1 MNNPLQGET
10 IFFSGFLK
18 DDEGNIITELAPLY
32 TFRAF
37 IKSKMLPDTFLFST
51 DASGDT
57 KINVSTAS
65 GATAG
70 LLTWELTP
78 TQSKLLQGETV
89 LEIDCTEVSGRRKRL
104 GKTIVFYMEPTEI
117 SKHINF

>member
-18 DDEGNIITELAPLY
+18 DDEGNTITNFAPY

-37 IKSKMLPDTFLFST
+37 IKSKMLSTTFLFST
-51 DASGDT
+51 GVSGDT
-57 KINVSTAS
+57 QINVSE
-65 GATAG
+65 AG
-70 LLTWELTP
+70 LVTWELLP
-78 TQSKLLQGETV
+78 TQSKLLQGETI
-89 LEIDCTEVSGRRKRL
+89 LEIDCTETSTRTKRL
-104 GKTIVFYMEPTEI
+104 GKTIVFYVEETGI

>member
-18 DDEGNIITELAPLY
+18 DDEGNIITEFAPLY

-37 IKSKMLPDTFLFST
+37 IKSKMSSDTFLFST
-51 DASGDT
+51 ASSGDT
-57 KINVSTAS
+57 KINVSTA
-65 GATAG
+65 G
-70 LLTWELTP
+70 LVTWKILP
-78 TQSKLLQGETV
+78 TQSKLLQGETI
-89 LEIDCTEVSGRRKRL
+89 LEIDCTETSTGTKRL
-104 GKTIVFYMEPTEI
+104 GKTIVFYVEETGI

>member
-18 DDEGNIITELAPLY
+18 DDEGNIITEFAPLY

-37 IKSKMLPDTFLFST
+37 IKSKMLPNTFLFST
-51 DASGDT
+51 ASSGDT
-57 KINVSTAS
+57 QISVSTA
-65 GATAG
+65 G
-70 LLTWELTP
+70 LVTWKILP
-78 TQSKLLQGETV
+78 TQSKLLQGETI
-89 LEIDCTEVSGRRKRL
+89 LEIDCTETSTGTKRL
-104 GKTIVFYMEPTEI
+104 GKTIVFYVEETGI

>member
-18 DDEGNIITELAPLY
+18 DDEGNIITEFAPLY

-37 IKSKMLPDTFLFST
+37 IKSKMSSDTFLFST
-51 DASGDT
+51 ASSGDT
-57 KINVSTAS
+57 QINVSTA
-65 GATAG
+65 G
-70 LLTWELTP
+70 LVTWKILP
-78 TQSKLLQGETV
+78 TQSKLLQGETI
-89 LEIDCTEVSGRRKRL
+89 LEIDCTETSTGTKRL
-104 GKTIVFYMEPTEI
+104 GKTIVFYVEETGI

>member
-18 DDEGNIITELAPLY
+18 DDEGNIITDFAPY

-51 DASGDT
+51 ASSGDT
-57 KINVSTAS
+57 QISVSTAS
-65 GATAG
+65 GTEG
-70 LLTWELTP
+70 LVTWKILP

-89 LEIDCTEVSGRRKRL
+89 LEIDCTEVSGGRKRL

>member
-18 DDEGNIITELAPLY
+18 DDEGNIITEFAPY

-37 IKSKMLPDTFLFST
+37 IKSKMSSDTFLFST
-51 DASGDT
+51 NASGDT
-57 KINVSTAS
+57 KINVSTA
-65 GATAG
+65 G
-70 LLTWELTP
+70 LVTWKILP
-78 TQSKLLQGETV
+78 TQSKLLQGETI
-89 LEIDCTEVSGRRKRL
+89 LEIDCTETSTGTKRL
-104 GKTIVFYMEPTEI
+104 GKTIVFYVEETGI

>member
-18 DDEGNIITELAPLY
+18 DDEGNIITEFAPY

-37 IKSKMLPDTFLFST
+37 IKSKMLSNTFLFST
-51 DASGDT
+51 ASSGDT
-57 KINVSTAS
+57 QISVSTA
-65 GATAG
+65 G
-70 LLTWELTP
+70 LVTWKILP

-89 LEIDCTEVSGRRKRL
+89 LEIDCTETSTGTKRL
-104 GKTIVFYMEPTEI
+104 GKTIVFYVEETGI

>member
-18 DDEGNIITELAPLY
+18 DDEGNIITDFAPY

-37 IKSKMLPDTFLFST
+37 IKSKMLPNTFLFST
-51 DASGDT
+51 ASSGDT
-57 KINVSTAS
+57 QISVSTA
-65 GATAG
+65 G
-70 LLTWELTP
+70 LVTWKILP
-78 TQSKLLQGETV
+78 TQSKLLQGETI
-89 LEIDCTEVSGRRKRL
+89 LEIDCTETSTGTKRL
-104 GKTIVFYMEPTEI
+104 GKTIVFYVEETGI

>member
-1 MNNPLQGET
+1 M
-10 IFFSGFLK
+10 
-18 DDEGNIITELAPLY
+18 APLY

-89 LEIDCTEVSGRRKRL
+89 LEIDCTEVSGRKKKIR
-104 GKTIVFYMEPTEI
+104 
-117 SKHINF
+117 

>member
-18 DDEGNIITELAPLY
+18 DDEGNIITEFAPY

-37 IKSKMLPDTFLFST
+37 IKSKMLSNTFLFST
-51 DASGDT
+51 ASSGDT
-57 KINVSTAS
+57 KISVSTA
-65 GATAG
+65 G
-70 LLTWELTP
+70 LVTWKILP
-78 TQSKLLQGETV
+78 TQSKLLQGETI
-89 LEIDCTEVSGRRKRL
+89 LEIDCTETSTGTKIL
-104 GKTIVFYMEPTEI
+104 GKTIVFYVEETGI

>member
-18 DDEGNIITELAPLY
+18 DDEGNIITEFAPY

-37 IKSKMLPDTFLFST
+37 IKSKMSSDTFLFST
-51 DASGDT
+51 ASSGDT
-57 KINVSTAS
+57 QISVSTA
-65 GATAG
+65 G
-70 LLTWELTP
+70 LVTWKILP
-78 TQSKLLQGETV
+78 TQSKLLQGETI
-89 LEIDCTEVSGRRKRL
+89 LEIDCTETSTGTKRL
-104 GKTIVFYMEPTEI
+104 GKTIVFYVEETGI

>member
-18 DDEGNIITELAPLY
+18 DDEGNIITEFAPY

-37 IKSKMLPDTFLFST
+37 IKSKMSSDTFLFST
-51 DASGDT
+51 ASSGDT
-57 KINVSTAS
+57 QISVSTE
-65 GATAG
+65 G
-70 LLTWELTP
+70 LVTWKILP
-78 TQSKLLQGETV
+78 TQSKLLQGETI
-89 LEIDCTEVSGRRKRL
+89 LEIDCTETSTGTKKL
-104 GKTIVFYMEPTEI
+104 GKTIVFYVEETGI

>member
-18 DDEGNIITELAPLY
+18 DDEGNIITEFAPLY

-37 IKSKMLPDTFLFST
+37 IKSKMSSDTFLFST
-51 DASGDT
+51 ASSGDT
-57 KINVSTAS
+57 QISVSTAS
-65 GATAG
+65 GSTG
-70 LLTWELTP
+70 LVTWKILP
-78 TQSKLLQGETV
+78 TQSKLLQGETI
-89 LEIDCTEVSGRRKRL
+89 LEIDCTETSTGTKRL
-104 GKTIVFYMEPTEI
+104 GKTIVFYVEETGI

>member
-18 DDEGNIITELAPLY
+18 DDEGNIITDFAPY
-32 TFRAF
+32 IFRAF
-37 IKSKMLPDTFLFST
+37 FKSKMLSTTFLFST
-51 DASGDT
+51 AASGDT

-65 GATAG
+65 GSTG
-70 LLTWELTP
+70 LLTWELKP
-78 TQSKLLQGETV
+78 TQSKLLQGETI
-89 LEIDCTEVSGRRKRL
+89 LEIDCTERSGGTKRL

>member
-18 DDEGNIITELAPLY
+18 DDEGNIITEFAPLY

-37 IKSKMLPDTFLFST
+37 IKSKMLPNTFLFST
-51 DASGDT
+51 ASSGDT
-57 KINVSTAS
+57 QISVSTE
-65 GATAG
+65 G
-70 LLTWELTP
+70 LVTWKILP
-78 TQSKLLQGETV
+78 TQSKLLQGETI
-89 LEIDCTEVSGRRKRL
+89 LEIDCTETSTGTKRL
-104 GKTIVFYMEPTEI
+104 GKTIVFYVEETGI

>member
-18 DDEGNIITELAPLY
+18 DDEGNIITEFAPY

-37 IKSKMLPDTFLFST
+37 IKSKMLPNTFLFST
-51 DASGDT
+51 ASSGDT
-57 KINVSTAS
+57 QISVSTA
-65 GATAG
+65 G
-70 LLTWELTP
+70 LVTWKILP
-78 TQSKLLQGETV
+78 TQSKLLQGETI
-89 LEIDCTEVSGRRKRL
+89 LEIDCTETSTGTKRL
-104 GKTIVFYMEPTEI
+104 GKTIVFYVEETGI

>member
-18 DDEGNIITELAPLY
+18 DDEGNIITEFAPLY

-37 IKSKMLPDTFLFST
+37 IKSKMLPNTFLFST
-51 DASGDT
+51 GASGDT
-57 KINVSTAS
+57 KISVAS

-70 LLTWELTP
+70 LVTWKILP
-78 TQSKLLQGETV
+78 TQSKLLQGETI
-89 LEIDCTEVSGRRKRL
+89 LEIDCTETSTGTKRL
-104 GKTIVFYMEPTEI
+104 GKTIVFYVEETGI

>member
-18 DDEGNIITELAPLY
+18 DDEGNIITEFEPLY

-37 IKSKMLPDTFLFST
+37 IKSKMLPNTFLFST
-51 DASGDT
+51 GASGDT
-57 KINVSTAS
+57 QISVSTA
-65 GATAG
+65 G
-70 LLTWELTP
+70 LVTWKILP
-78 TQSKLLQGETV
+78 TQSKLLQGETI
-89 LEIDCTEVSGRRKRL
+89 LEIDCTETSTGTKRL
-104 GKTIVFYMEPTEI
+104 GKTIVFYVEETGI

>member
-18 DDEGNIITELAPLY
+18 DDEGNPITDFAPY

-37 IKSKMLPDTFLFST
+37 IKSKMLPNTFLFST
-51 DASGDT
+51 ESSGDT
-57 KINVSTAS
+57 QISVSTA
-65 GATAG
+65 G
-70 LLTWELTP
+70 LVTWKILP
-78 TQSKLLQGETV
+78 TQSKLLQGETI
-89 LEIDCTEVSGRRKRL
+89 LEIDCTETSTRTKRL
-104 GKTIVFYMEPTEI
+104 GKTIVFYVEETGI

>member
-18 DDEGNIITELAPLY
+18 DDEGNTITGTDFALY

-37 IKSKMLPDTFLFST
+37 IKSKMSSDTFLFST
-51 DASGDT
+51 ASSGDT
-57 KINVSTAS
+57 QISVSTA
-65 GATAG
+65 G
-70 LLTWELTP
+70 LVTWELLP
-78 TQSKLLQGETV
+78 TQSKLLQGETI
-89 LEIDCTEVSGRRKRL
+89 LEIDCTETSTGTKRL
-104 GKTIVFYMEPTEI
+104 GKTIVFYVEETGI

>member
-18 DDEGNIITELAPLY
+18 DDEGNTITEFAPY

-37 IKSKMLPDTFLFST
+37 IKSKMLANTFLFSN

-57 KINVSTAS
+57 KISVAS

-70 LLTWELTP
+70 LLTWKLIP

-89 LEIDCTEVSGRRKRL
+89 LEIDCTERSGGTKKL
-104 GKTIVFYMEPTEI
+104 GKTIVFYVEETGI

>member
-18 DDEGNIITELAPLY
+18 DDEGNPITDFAPY

-37 IKSKMLPDTFLFST
+37 IKSKMSSDTFLFST
-51 DASGDT
+51 ASSGDT
-57 KINVSTAS
+57 QISVSTAS

-70 LLTWELTP
+70 LVTWKILP
-78 TQSKLLQGETV
+78 TQSKLLQGETI
-89 LEIDCTEVSGRRKRL
+89 LEIDCTETSTGTKRL
-104 GKTIVFYMEPTEI
+104 GKTIVFYVEETGI
-117 SKHINF
+117 SQHINF

>member
-18 DDEGNIITELAPLY
+18 DDEGNIITEFAPLY

-37 IKSKMLPDTFLFST
+37 IKSKMLPNTFLFST
-51 DASGDT
+51 ASSGDT
-57 KINVSTAS
+57 QISVSTA
-65 GATAG
+65 G
-70 LLTWELTP
+70 LVTWKILP
-78 TQSKLLQGETV
+78 TQSKLLQGETI
-89 LEIDCTEVSGRRKRL
+89 LEIDCTETSTRTKRL
-104 GKTIVFYMEPTEI
+104 GKTIVFYVEETGI

>member
-18 DDEGNIITELAPLY
+18 DDEGNIITKFAPLY

-37 IKSKMLPDTFLFST
+37 IKSKMSSDTFLFST
-51 DASGDT
+51 ASSGDT
-57 KINVSTAS
+57 QISVSTA
-65 GATAG
+65 G
-70 LLTWELTP
+70 LVTWKILP
-78 TQSKLLQGETV
+78 TQSKLLQGETI
-89 LEIDCTEVSGRRKRL
+89 LEIDCTETSTGTKRL
-104 GKTIVFYMEPTEI
+104 GKTIVFYVEETGI

>member
-18 DDEGNIITELAPLY
+18 DDEGNIITEFAPLY

-37 IKSKMLPDTFLFST
+37 IKSKMSSDTFLFST
-51 DASGDT
+51 GSSGDT
-57 KINVSTAS
+57 QISVSTA
-65 GATAG
+65 G
-70 LLTWELTP
+70 LVTWKILP
-78 TQSKLLQGETV
+78 TQSKLLQGETI
-89 LEIDCTEVSGRRKRL
+89 LEIDCTETSTGTKRL
-104 GKTIVFYMEPTEI
+104 GKTIVFYVEETGI

>member
-18 DDEGNIITELAPLY
+18 DDEGNTITGTDFALY

-37 IKSKMLPDTFLFST
+37 IKSKMLPNTFLFST
-51 DASGDT
+51 ASSGDT
-57 KINVSTAS
+57 QISVSTA
-65 GATAG
+65 G
-70 LLTWELTP
+70 LVTWKILP
-78 TQSKLLQGETV
+78 TQSKLLQGETI
-89 LEIDCTEVSGRRKRL
+89 LEIDCTETSTGTKRL
-104 GKTIVFYMEPTEI
+104 GKTIVFYVEETGI

>member
-18 DDEGNIITELAPLY
+18 DDEGNTITEFAPLY

-37 IKSKMLPDTFLFST
+37 IKSKMSSDTFLFST
-51 DASGDT
+51 AASGDT
-57 KINVSTAS
+57 KINVSTA
-65 GATAG
+65 G
-70 LLTWELTP
+70 LVTWKILP
-78 TQSKLLQGETV
+78 TQSKLLQGETI
-89 LEIDCTEVSGRRKRL
+89 LEIDCTETSTGTKRL
-104 GKTIVFYMEPTEI
+104 GKTIVFYVEETGI

>member
-18 DDEGNIITELAPLY
+18 DDEGNTITEFAPY

-37 IKSKMLPDTFLFST
+37 IKSKMLPNTFLFST
-51 DASGDT
+51 ASSGDT
-57 KINVSTAS
+57 QISVSTE
-65 GATAG
+65 G
-70 LLTWELTP
+70 LVTWKILP
-78 TQSKLLQGETV
+78 TQSKLLQGETI
-89 LEIDCTEVSGRRKRL
+89 LEIDCTETSTGTKRL
-104 GKTIVFYMEPTEI
+104 GKTIVFYVEETGI

>member
-18 DDEGNIITELAPLY
+18 DDEGNIITDFETY

-37 IKSKMLPDTFLFST
+37 FKSKMLPTTFLFST

-70 LLTWELTP
+70 LLTWELVP

-89 LEIDCTEVSGRRKRL
+89 LEIDCTETSTGTKRL
-104 GKTIVFYMEPTEI
+104 GKTIVFYVEETGI

>member
-18 DDEGNIITELAPLY
+18 DDEGNPITDFAPY

-37 IKSKMLPDTFLFST
+37 IKSKMLPNTFLFST
-51 DASGDT
+51 ASSGDT
-57 KINVSTAS
+57 QISVSTA
-65 GATAG
+65 G
-70 LLTWELTP
+70 LVTWELLP
-78 TQSKLLQGETV
+78 TQSKLLQGETI
-89 LEIDCTEVSGRRKRL
+89 LEIDCTETSTGTKRL
-104 GKTIVFYMEPTEI
+104 GKTIVFYVEETGI

>member
-18 DDEGNIITELAPLY
+18 DDEDNIITEFAPLY

-37 IKSKMLPDTFLFST
+37 IKSKMLPNTFLFST
-51 DASGDT
+51 ASSGDT
-57 KINVSTAS
+57 QISVSTA
-65 GATAG
+65 G
-70 LLTWELTP
+70 LVTWKILP
-78 TQSKLLQGETV
+78 TQSKLLQGETI
-89 LEIDCTEVSGRRKRL
+89 LEIDCTETSTGTKRL
-104 GKTIVFYMEPTEI
+104 GKTIVFYVEETGI

>member
-18 DDEGNIITELAPLY
+18 DDEGNIITDFAPY

-37 IKSKMLPDTFLFST
+37 IKSKMLPNTFLFST
-51 DASGDT
+51 ASSGDT
-57 KINVSTAS
+57 QISVSTA
-65 GATAG
+65 G
-70 LLTWELTP
+70 LVTWKILP

-89 LEIDCTEVSGRRKRL
+89 LEIDCTETSTGTKRL
-104 GKTIVFYMEPTEI
+104 GKTIVFYVEETGI